1 MTDSSTPNTP
11 IGSESGKALMA
22 QGPEAFHDL
31 IATKVEKALGRALPQ
46 MELRFSNLSVSA
58 DVVVTEEDDSKSEL
72 PSIVNTIKGAFVSR
86 KKNTV
91 RKEILK
97 NVSGVFKP
105 GTITLILGQPSS
117 GKSSL
122 MKMLSGR
129 FPMTKNL
136 TIEGTMTYN
145 GQTQEKI
152 KKTLPQ
158 FVAYTTQ
165 RDNHY
170 PVLTVKETL
179 EFAHTFSGGKLPQR
193 VEDTMTKGT
202 PEENAEAL
210 QVARSMYEH
219 YPEIIIEQL
228 GLQNCQDTVVGDA
241 MTRGVSGG
249 ERKRVT
255 TGEMEFGMKYVTL
268 MDEISTGLDSAA
280 TFDIINTQ
288 RSVAKKL
295 RKTVVIALL
304 QPAPEVFALFDD
316 IMIMNDGEVMYHGP
330 REQVVG
336 YFESLGFVCPPER
349 DVADFLLDLGTKQQ
363 HKYEVASPQNRRKH
377 PRLPSEFAEIFRQ
390 SSIHHQML
398 SELEAPHDPQLLD
411 DVTAHMNPMPEFHQT
426 FWEGTATLFKRQMFV
441 QLRNKAFI
449 FGRIL
454 MVFVMGLLN
463 ATVFYQFDPTKVQV
477 VMGII
482 FQSALFLSMGQA
494 SQVPTYVAA
503 RDIFYKQRGANF
515 FRTSSFVL
523 ANSVSQIPLGMMET
537 LLFGSL
543 VYWMCGF
550 ATKFVEFVLFLTIL
564 LLTNLA
570 FGAWF
575 FFISSVAKNGNIAQ
589 PMAMISIL
597 FFILFSGFIVTKNQI
612 PDYFIWIYWI
622 SPVTWSILGL
632 AVNQYRSSE
641 FNVCESDGIDYCTQ
655 FNGQQMGEYFLNLFG
670 VPSDK
675 SWVYVAI
682 FYLLGLYLAFL
693 VMAFFALEYLR
704 YEAPEN
710 VTLTKT
716 EDAEDGYM
724 IVETPKNSGSSS
736 GSSSTKDIVL
746 LEVDPTN
753 HNFTPVTLAFT
764 DLWYTVPLPSNPK
777 ETIDLLKG

>member
-1 MTDSSTPNTP
+1 MSAISY
-11 IGSESGKALMA
+11 ESGKTLMA
-22 QGPEAFHDL
+22 QGPQALHEHVS
-31 IATKVEKALGRALPQ
+31 TKLETALGRTLPQ

-58 DVVVTEEDDSKSEL
+58 DIVVTEEDDSKSEL
-72 PSIVNTIKGAFVSR
+72 PTLYNTVKASFVSR

-179 EFAHTFSGGKLPQR
+179 EFAHTFSGGELTRRGEELLSQ
-193 VEDTMTKGT
+193 GT
-202 PEENAEAL
+202 PEENAEAIEA
-210 QVARSMYEH
+210 ARALFEH
-219 YPEIIIEQL
+219 YPEVIIEQL
-228 GLQNCQDTVVGDA
+228 GLQDCQNTVVGDA
-241 MTRGVSGG
+241 MLRGVSGG

-280 TFDIINTQ
+280 TFDIISTQ

-398 SELEAPHDPQLLD
+398 NELEAPHNPELLENVD
-411 DVTAHMNPMPEFHQT
+411 AHMDHMPEFHQS
-426 FWEGTATLFKRQMFV
+426 FWQNTGTLFHRQMLV
-441 QLRNKAFI
+441 QLRNKPFI
-449 FGRIL
+449 IGRLMMIL
-454 MVFVMGLLN
+454 IMGLLN
-463 ATVFYQFDPTKVQV
+463 ASTFYQFDPRSVQV
-477 VMGII
+477 AMGII
-482 FQSALFLSMGQA
+482 FTAVMFLSMGQA
-494 SQVPTYVAA
+494 SQVATYIVS
-503 RDIFYKQRGANF
+503 RDIFYKQRAANF
-515 FRTSSFVL
+515 FRTSSYVF
-523 ANSVSQIPLGMMET
+523 ANSVTQIPLAVVET
-537 LLFGSL
+537 ILFGTL
-543 VYWMCGF
+543 IYWMCGF
-550 ATKFVEFVLFLTIL
+550 VSEATEFLIFLLVLLM
-564 LLTNLA
+564 TNLA
-570 FGAWF
+570 FAAWF
-575 FFISSVAKNGNIAQ
+575 FFLTALAPNTNIAN
-589 PMAMISIL
+589 PVAHVSIL
-597 FFILFSGFIVTKNQI
+597 FFVIFAGFIVTKSQI
-612 PDYFIWIYWI
+612 PDYFIWVYWI
-622 SPVTWSILGL
+622 SPVSWSFRAL
-632 AVNQYRSSE
+632 AVNNYRSSPLD
-641 FNVCESDGIDYCTQ
+641 VCEYQGVDYCKD
-655 FNGQQMGEYFLNLFG
+655 FGKKMGEYYLSLFD
-670 VPSDK
+670 VPSEK
-675 SWVYVAI
+675 EWVLYGILFMICLYVLFMI
-682 FYLLGLYLAFL
+682 MGYF
-693 VMAFFALEYLR
+693 VLEYIR

-710 VTLTKT
+710 VSISKPD
-716 EDAEDGYM
+716 EVEDGY
-724 IVETPKNSGSSS
+724 IFVESPKNSGTSS
-736 GSSSTKDIVL
+736 GSNSTKGDVVML
-746 LEVDPTN
+746 DVTTVDL
-753 HNFTPVTLAFT
+753 NFVPVTLAFT

-777 ETIDLLKG
+777 ETIDLLKGITGYA